1 MSLPINPA
9 FVVTTEEL
17 PGYRIAQTFGTAEG
31 LGVTFYI
38 GILPGGQKQPF
49 IETLREALLELI
61 ASAARY
67 LMPSSDEERMVL
79 AYGTAVRVEK
89 L

>member
-1 MSLPINPA
+1 
-9 FVVTTEEL
+9 
-17 PGYRIAQTFGTAEG
+17 
-31 LGVTFYI
+31 
-38 GILPGGQKQPF
+38 LPGGQKQPF

-61 ASAARY
+61 ASAARQGANAIVALRY